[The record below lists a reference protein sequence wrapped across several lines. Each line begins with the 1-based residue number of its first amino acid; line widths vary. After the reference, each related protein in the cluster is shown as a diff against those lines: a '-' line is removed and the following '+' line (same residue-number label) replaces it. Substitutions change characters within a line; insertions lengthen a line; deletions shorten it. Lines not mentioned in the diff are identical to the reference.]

1 MYTVSIQAVIS
12 MHVYG
17 CACACAVRCARAHVV
32 RCACACVLCV
42 CVRACVHACV
52 HAYVCVC
59 LLACIARGG
68 GSMSIVHTWGH
79 ELTCE
84 NIPIPI
90 GGP

>member
-1 MYTVSIQAVIS
+1 MCMDV
-12 MHVYG
+12 HVHVLLDVHVHMLLDVHVHVCCV
-17 CACACAVRCARAHVV
+17 CA
-32 RCACACVLCV
+32 
-42 CVRACVHACV
+42 CVRACGHACV

-59 LLACIARGG
+59 LLACIAHGG